1 MKSILILMDK
11 YDDVGKA
18 LIEAIEMIAIM
29 VGILGLAPALMW
41 LSSVEVEGFNWRS
54 CARMRERAL
63 FCATTMSGPHGRC
76 CTERRDLHSGGA
88 WLLRLQQRL
97 L

>member
-41 LSSVEVEGFNWRS
+41 LSSYGH
-54 CARMRERAL
+54 L
-63 FCATTMSGPHGRC
+63 
-76 CTERRDLHSGGA
+76 
-88 WLLRLQQRL
+88 
-97 L
+97 